1 MKTSS
6 NHFDE
11 SSVNLLTRKEEEKDG
26 EIPGFQEAF
35 MSDCVFG
42 RKGRC
47 PRTQVDVNG

>member
-26 EIPGFQEAF
+26 KCQDFRRRLGPI
-35 MSDCVFG
+35 VFVDG
-42 RKGRC
+42 R
-47 PRTQVDVNG
+47 VDVLVRRWT